1 MPLRLTPT
9 NLLQFY
15 TFLSPILIST
25 FLLFMGFFN
34 GTFQGIVYL
43 ICVLIN
49 HLFGMGFKTFFSK
62 YPRFLRTPIK
72 MNYPLNAGQ
81 TVNSMPDYCNVFVTP
96 WFNQAV
102 NDTSMPSLNAMFHSF
117 TFVYLLCGIM
127 MNPTKPAIPLL
138 VILGITALA
147 NMGFR
152 TYYFC
157 DKMQDILVGTILG
170 GLIGFGLF
178 SLLYY
183 SSDSGP
189 TLVFFAKEDNSKK
202 CKLSKT
208 KFRCS
213 YS

>member
-1 MPLRLTPT
+1 
-9 NLLQFY
+9 
-15 TFLSPILIST
+15 
-25 FLLFMGFFN
+25 
-34 GTFQGIVYL
+34 
-43 ICVLIN
+43 
-49 HLFGMGFKTFFSK
+49 MGFKTFFSK

-72 MNYPLNAGQ
+72 MNYPMNAGQ
-81 TVNSMPDYCNVFVTP
+81 TINSMPDYCNVFVTP

-127 MNPTKPAIPLL
+127 MNPSKPAIPLL
-138 VILGITALA
+138 VVLGVTALA

-157 DKMQDILVGTILG
+157 DKMQDILVGVILG
-170 GLIGFGLF
+170 GLMGFALF
-178 SLLYY
+178 SLLYHT
-183 SSDSGP
+183 SDVGP